1 MAQVLAKCD
10 LFRAQ
15 IAHLRTVFPYVHVAP
30 YTRDLH
36 TVKVYVDLQWRC
48 QVFVIGFAKTGFA
61 VLDLLTGVAIGTPQ
75 IRWNLEHRASGS

>member
-48 QVFVIGFAKTGFA
+48 QVCVEYWICCTGF
-61 VLDLLTGVAIGTPQ
+61 VCVKYWICS
-75 IRWNLEHRASGS
+75 LELQ